1 MFPMTLAVSVPV
13 APFPRL
19 TASDLIPTKY
29 EELEAEVILLTDLNS
44 VELNTVAPA
53 ATVLVVS
60 VCEVPSS
67 KVPTMVITPVASVS

>member
-1 MFPMTLAVSVPV
+1 MSVPV
-13 APFPRL
+13 VPFPRL
-19 TASDLIPTKY
+19 TASDLMPTRY
-29 EELEAEVILLTDLNS
+29 DELAAEVILLTDLNS

-67 KVPTMVITPVASVS
+67 SVPIMVIAPVAELA